1 MQGLASG
8 QPTMKTQKAEKVSKN
23 KPTLRKQKDKKKNSV
38 VYVNDSDLFPAQSKG
53 SGEYS
58 SSFTNQGIL
67 TSTLLSDESIPIVG
81 ETVGLGIHRPKKKFS
96 TFVDN
101 SNPRQEKHKPKYA
114 FPVEIDLGSIPVSNL
129 PKIEA
134 NSSGNYKS

>member
-8 QPTMKTQKAEKVSKN
+8 QPPMKNQKAEKASKI

-53 SGEYS
+53 SGDD

-81 ETVGLGIHRPKKKFS
+81 ETFGLGIHRPKKKFS
-96 TFVDN
+96 TFVAN

-129 PKIEA
+129 SKNEA